1 MKHVL
6 KWFALCAAL
15 VAAGCNDILGDN
27 DGNFAFQV
35 VPINYDP
42 DLTEGVQISVLLR
55 TIELDGILVLP
66 SACYDVTGDH
76 RMTDNTITFTVT
88 ARSRGTGCTAALQMM
103 QYRAQSLGLSRGTYL
118 MRVLHQLDNTTPRI
132 MAEQNITLD

>member
-1 MKHVL
+1 MRVL
-6 KWFALCAAL
+6 KLFALCGAL
-15 VAAGCNDILGDN
+15 VAGGCNDILGDN

-55 TIELDGILVLP
+55 TIELDGVVVLP

-76 RMTDNTITFTVT
+76 RMTDNTVTFTVT
-88 ARSRGTGCTAALQMM
+88 ARSRGTGCPAALQMM
-103 QYRAQSLGLSRGTYL
+103 QYRAQSLGLSRGTYR
-118 MRVLHQLDNTTPRI
+118 MRVIHQLDNGAQRI
-132 MAEQNITLD
+132 MAEENVTLD